1 MLMFEEW
8 VFLFLLTLV
17 LGGLC
22 AAKDSPNPQRRFKGG
37 RGRTYCVSPPLRP
50 PLKIPPETP
59 PRRIIPLHDVRKI
72 ARGSQYAHPLGFSA
86 WTPASATILSI
97 TLFI

>member
-1 MLMFEEW
+1 
-8 VFLFLLTLV
+8 
-17 LGGLC
+17 GGLC

-59 PRRIIPLHDVRKI
+59 PRRIIPFARRPQNVSEASHLVR
-72 ARGSQYAHPLGFSA
+72 
-86 WTPASATILSI
+86 
-97 TLFI
+97 

>member
-1 MLMFEEW
+1 MKEDGVFSSLFE
-8 VFLFLLTLV
+8 LV

-22 AAKDSPNPQRRFKGG
+22 AAKDFPNPQRRFKGG

-59 PRRIIPLHDVRKI
+59 PRRIIPLHDVRKMSRKPRI
-72 ARGSQYAHPLGFSA
+72 
-86 WTPASATILSI
+86 
-97 TLFI
+97 